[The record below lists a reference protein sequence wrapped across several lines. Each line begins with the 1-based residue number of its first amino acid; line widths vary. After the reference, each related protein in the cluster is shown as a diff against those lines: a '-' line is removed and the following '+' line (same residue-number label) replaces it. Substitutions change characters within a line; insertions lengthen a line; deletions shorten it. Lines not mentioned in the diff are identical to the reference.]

1 MPMETSSQRL
11 TAEEK
16 YRLLL
21 EVSEAANS
29 QIEIA
34 AVLEAVVE
42 GLEPAIHVD
51 ALAVTTL
58 DGDHLVPHAVYIRGV
73 ERRQGDSFADIL
85 ARWMRLSGGEPPPK
99 KPYGSL
105 PLAGTG
111 TEHVG
116 RTGRAWVCDDL
127 TRGAAS
133 PRTRA
138 CSPPASTPT
147 SASP

>member
-1 MPMETSSQRL
+1 ML

-21 EVSEAANS
+21 QVSEAANS

-51 ALAVTTL
+51 GLAVTTL

-85 ARWMRLSGGEPPPK
+85 ARWMLLSGGEPLPK
-99 KPYGSL
+99 PSRL

-116 RTGRAWVCDDL
+116 RTGRAWICEDL
-127 TRGAAS
+127 TRGTRFPEDARLLAAGVRS
-133 PRTRA
+133 YV
-138 CSPPASTPT
+138 
-147 SASP
+147 

>member
-1 MPMETSSQRL
+1 MVTSSPSSQRL

-42 GLEPAIHVD
+42 GLEPAVHVD
-51 ALAVTTL
+51 GLAVTTI

-73 ERRQGDSFADIL
+73 ERRQGGSL
-85 ARWMRLSGGEPPPK
+85 AHTVGRWMQLSGGQVIPK
-99 KPYGSL
+99 HGSL

-116 RTGRAWVCDDL
+116 RTGQAWICEDL
-127 TRGAAS
+127 TQ
-133 PRTRA
+133 
-138 CSPPASTPT
+138 
-147 SASP
+147 